1 LPEVTQLVARCPAVF
16 FILDH
21 CAKPAIR
28 DQKLDPW
35 RQHLRALAAL
45 PNVACK
51 LSGLITEADPARC
64 GAPDLQPYVVHALD
78 CFGFDRV
85 LFGGDWPVCN
95 LATSHTSWLAA
106 LLAILANEPETNLKK
121 LFQTNAE
128 RIYRV

>member
-1 LPEVTQLVARCPAVF
+1 VPQLVARCPEVF

-28 DQKLDPW
+28 DQQIDRW
-35 RQHLRALAAL
+35 RAQLRELAAL

-51 LSGLITEADPARC
+51 ISGLVTEAKPTHC
-64 GAPDLQPYVVHALD
+64 GASELQPYIRHALD

-85 LFGGDWPVCN
+85 LFGGDWPVCQ
-95 LATSHTSWLAA
+95 LATSLEHWLTVLMAV
-106 LLAILANEPETNLKK
+106 LAGEEETNLKK
-121 LFQTNAE
+121 LFQSNAE